1 MSTIKTFFLL
11 AGLICFSANAQTEEP
26 QPAIDSAVETEPGI
40 EAPPPPPVMEMLEET
55 VEAEEYPYGSVEE
68 APMEY
73 SPLNR
78 FKHNGKIKAQTATD
92 KRAYYSEGIVAMLSF
107 ISTNLSIPYRYERGG
122 DPQIVLIRVIVGK
135 DSALYNPEFLT
146 TQRSQFSVNA
156 QEVIEQ
162 LPARFIPATKNGKA
176 VDSYLIIPIRFENTL
191 NLQSYHSR

>member
-1 MSTIKTFFLL
+1 MNTIKTIFLL
-11 AGLICFSANAQTEEP
+11 SGLICFSANAQTEEP
-26 QPAIDSAVETEPGI
+26 QPAADSAVETETGWEVLPPLSSPEMYEEAI
-40 EAPPPPPVMEMLEET
+40 ET
-55 VEAEEYPYGSVEE
+55 PYAIAEE

-107 ISTNLSIPYRYERGG
+107 ISANLSIPYRYERGG

-162 LPARFIPATKNGKA
+162 LPASFIPATKNGKA

>member
-1 MSTIKTFFLL
+1 MNTIKTLL
-11 AGLICFSANAQTEEP
+11 LLSGLICFSANAQTEEP
-26 QPAIDSAVETEPGI
+26 QPAADSAVETETGFEVLPPLSAPEMYEEAI
-40 EAPPPPPVMEMLEET
+40 ET
-55 VEAEEYPYGSVEE
+55 PYAMVEE

-92 KRAYYSEGIVAMLSF
+92 RRAYYSDGIMAMLSF
-107 ISTNLSIPYRYERGG
+107 ISANLSIPYRYERGG

-191 NLQSYHSR
+191 NIQSYPSR

>member
-1 MSTIKTFFLL
+1 MNTIKTLFLL
-11 AGLICFSANAQTEEP
+11 SGLICFSANAQTEEP
-26 QPAIDSAVETEPGI
+26 QPAADSAVETETGI
-40 EAPPPPPVMEMLEET
+40 EALPPPPAVEMIDEAIEAADYPYAT
-55 VEAEEYPYGSVEE
+55 VEA

-92 KRAYYSEGIVAMLSF
+92 KKAYYSEGIMAMLSF
-107 ISTNLSIPYRYERGG
+107 ISANLSIPYRYERGG

-135 DSALYNPEFLT
+135 DSMLYNPEFLT

-162 LPARFIPATKNGKA
+162 LPAGFIPATKNGKA
-176 VDSYLIIPIRFENTL
+176 VDSYLIIPIRFESTL
-191 NLQSYHSR
+191 NIQSYPSR